1 LYKYDVQLKE
11 NSNFISQTKKNMQ
24 TFKLELIK
32 SLRVELYIANIF
44 IDYKRKFEILLHRLA
59 AIIEGLDSQK
69 GRSPNVL
76 AALTEKRNRITRNI
90 SDINATLERSRARFA
105 EIQNSLIECESLIKR
120 SAHFIT
126 KK

>member
-1 LYKYDVQLKE
+1 
-11 NSNFISQTKKNMQ
+11 MQ

-44 IDYKRKFEILLHRLA
+44 IDYKRKFQILLHRLT
-59 AIIEGLDSQK
+59 AIIESLDSQK
-69 GRSPNVL
+69 GRSSNVL
-76 AALTEKRNRITRNI
+76 AELTEKRNRITQNI